1 MFNIFKI
8 FTPNS
13 MLNQS
18 NSFQKHLSNVDK
30 VQYEAN
36 KLTRKASTYVDLE
49 LAKLEAGKLL
59 SGDKADDELKKNLLF
74 EEKSISI
81 CRLYTHLCQPIDY
94 FFLILGTIGS
104 IGSGITMPILA
115 YMMSDLFSD
124 IGNTS
129 ESVSEIDVE
138 IMQDVVKK
146 AMNKQIKRF
155 LVFGVITFV
164 ANFLN
169 VCFWTLV
176 GERCVHHMKR
186 NYFTVILSQEQGWF
200 DAHNAFEFATKVQ
213 AQLEQVEQG
222 MGDKLGHVL
231 MMICQCIS
239 GFVIAFI
246 TSWKI
251 TLLMLCMAP
260 FIIGVII
267 FMVTA
272 MRTGIIM
279 GRKTYEKGGGIAEE
293 VLYNIKTVASFSNF
307 EFEQKRFNEKIEI
320 CLQLDLTT
328 VFKLGLAIGLLIF
341 FLNSTQT
348 IALSYGRTLIKKD
361 INSNKGSDFS
371 GADVIGVTF
380 CTLMAIMGFGLIA
393 PNIKIIQESCTASSD
408 YFTLVEREPAM
419 DLSQSVEKPDRDS
432 IKGKIEF
439 KNVVF
444 KYPSDPNERIILKG
458 INLLFEPG
466 KKVALVGESGCGK
479 STTVNLIERLYETTA
494 GEIFIDGIEIKRFDI
509 KYLRSLIGYV
519 QQEPVLF
526 NKSIRENLIFG
537 REEQL
542 NELGNI
548 DDLIQNSC
556 DEAYASDFIK
566 NLPDELNYVVGIK
579 GSKLSGGQK
588 QRVAIA
594 RAIMA
599 KPKILILDEA
609 TSALDNKSEKEVQRA
624 LDNISSKNVTTVIIA
639 HRLSTIKNADLI
651 YAIKEGTV
659 IEQGTHK
666 ELLEK
671 QGYYAGLVKSQLA
684 QDEIESKEEQEM
696 QNKKSSLKRR
706 NTDEEV
712 QFDKKDDEIYINQE
726 KVKVQPCKIFAELK
740 NHKMTIFLAILG
752 ATIIGIS
759 TPINGLI
766 MAKAMNGLN
775 SKYETIRYDEGLK
788 YSMIMLA
795 LALVQGVGNFIM
807 IWKFFSI
814 GCYLCNGYRKKIV
827 RKYLQMHI
835 SYFDITENSPGAL
848 LTRLSIDTMQL
859 NALVMS
865 ILGTTVQCGVI
876 LILGFI
882 LGCIYEWR
890 LTLVQYCFMPFIV
903 AAAVLRRSMNNGSNK
918 FGVKANVEAGGVLS
932 ECVTNTK
939 TIYSFNFQQKA
950 VEMYM
955 EILEYCRK
963 QFMRDAV
970 IAGFFI
976 GLGQFCMF
984 AANASVFALSKKLIL
999 DGDID
1004 SEDMGLAMNIVITSC
1019 AGVSQALS
1027 NVGDIKK
1034 ASVAFKSLY
1043 SILETKILIPPFK
1056 KENEGK
1062 ISAKNIKGKIELR
1075 HVYFAYPTRPEQVI
1089 LKDISMTIYPGQQV
1103 ALVGYSGSGKS
1114 TIIQLLTRFYDVE
1127 DGKGE
1132 ILIDDVNIKDYNLY
1146 ELRKKIGLVSQEP
1159 VLFKRN
1165 VLENV
1170 RYGRLDATDEEC
1182 INAAREANIM
1192 KFFEGDKM
1200 LREIGDNKDK
1210 SKVGTKEDPVSGGE
1224 KQRLAIARAFLKNP
1238 VILLLDE
1245 ATSALDKD
1253 SEILVQQSLDKLAAN
1268 RTSIAIAHRLST
1280 IEGCDQIYVLENGR
1294 LVEQGTHQ
1302 ELMALN
1308 NKYATLHKYSG
1319 V

>member
-1 MFNIFKI
+1 MNDETQANMNIEPNLNLNFKE
-8 FTPNS
+8 PK
-13 MLNQS
+13 Q
-18 NSFQKHLSNVDK
+18 LS
-30 VQYEAN
+30 
-36 KLTRKASTYVDLE
+36 RKASTYVDLE
-49 LAKLEAGKLL
+49 LAKLEADKLL
-59 SGDKADDELKKNLLF
+59 SGENADNELKKNLLF
-74 EEKSISI
+74 EEKSVSI
-81 CRLYTHLCQPIDY
+81 FDLYGHLSHPIDY
-94 FFLILGTIGS
+94 LYMILGTIGS
-104 IGSGITMPILA
+104 IGAGISMPIMA
-115 YMMSDLFSD
+115 IFTSDLFSD

-129 ESVSEIDVE
+129 ESITSDQIET
-138 IMQDVVKK
+138 MKRVVKK
-146 AMNKQIKRF
+146 AMNRQVKRF
-155 LVFGVITFV
+155 LYFGVISFV
-164 ANFLN
+164 CNFLN
-169 VCFWTLV
+169 VCFWSLV
-176 GERCVHHMKR
+176 GQRCMHQMKR
-186 NYFTVILSQEQGWF
+186 NYFTTILSQEQGWF

-213 AQLEQVEQG
+213 AQLEQVEMG
-222 MGDKLGHVL
+222 IGDKFGQIL
-231 MMICQCIS
+231 MMLAQCVS
-239 GFVIAFI
+239 GFIIAFI

-251 TLLMLCMAP
+251 TLLMLCVAP
-260 FIIGVII
+260 FIIGVLI
-267 FMVTA
+267 FMVNS
-272 MRTGIIM
+272 MRIGIIM

-293 VLYNIKTVASFSNF
+293 MLYNIKTVASFSNF
-307 EFEQKRFNEKIEI
+307 EFEQKRFNEKIEV
-320 CLQLDLTT
+320 CYQLDLAT
-328 VFKLGLAIGLLIF
+328 VFKLGLSMGLLIF
-341 FLNSTQT
+341 FLNSTMS
-348 IALSYGRTLIKKD
+348 ISMAYGRTLIKKD
-361 INSNKGSDFS
+361 FNNNKGRDFT
-371 GADVIGVTF
+371 GGDVMTVTF

-408 YFTLVEREPAM
+408 YFTLHEREPAM
-419 DLSQSVEKPDRDS
+419 DFSQSIEKPPRDN
-432 IKGKIEF
+432 IKGRIEF

-458 INLLFEPG
+458 INLVFEPG

-479 STTVNLIERLYETTA
+479 STTVNLIERLYETTS
-494 GEIFIDGIEIKRFDI
+494 GEVLIDGMDIKRFDI

-526 NKSIRENLIFG
+526 NKSIRDNLIFG
-537 REEQL
+537 REEYI
-542 NELGNI
+542 NTLGNI
-548 DDLIQNSC
+548 DDLIQNAC
-556 DEAYASDFIK
+556 DEAYATDFIN
-566 NLPDELNYVVGIK
+566 NLPDQLNYVVGIK

-594 RAIMA
+594 RAILA

-666 ELLEK
+666 ELLAK

-684 QDEIESKEEQEM
+684 QDEIETKEELEM
-696 QNKKSSLKRR
+696 KTKKSSFKRK

-712 QFDKKDDEIYINQE
+712 QFEKKDDEIYIEQD
-726 KVKVQPCKIFAELK
+726 KVKLRPCKIFEELREEK
-740 NHKMTIFLAILG
+740 VTLFLAILG
-752 ATIIGIS
+752 AAIVGII
-759 TPINGLI
+759 TPINGLF
-766 MAKAMNGLN
+766 MSHAMNGLN
-775 SKYETIRYDEGLK
+775 SRYETIRYDKGLK
-788 YSMIMLA
+788 YSMIF
-795 LALVQGVGNFIM
+795 LVFAFIQGIANFLM

-814 GCYLCNGYRKKIV
+814 GCTLCRNYRKKIL

-835 SYFDITENSPGAL
+835 SFYDITSNAPGAL

-859 NALVMS
+859 NALVMT
-865 ILGTTVQCGVI
+865 IVGTTVQCGFIIV
-876 LILGFI
+876 LGII
-882 LGCIYEWR
+882 LGCIYEYR
-890 LTLVQYCFMPFIV
+890 LTLVMFCFVPFIV
-903 AAAVLRRSMNNGSNK
+903 ASTVIRRGISNGSNK
-918 FGVKANVEAGGVLS
+918 FGVKASVEAGGVLS

-939 TIYSFNFQQKA
+939 TIYSFNFQQHA

-955 EILEYCRK
+955 EILEYCRR
-963 QFMRDAV
+963 QFFRDALTS
-970 IAGFFI
+970 GFFI

-984 AANASVFALSKKLIL
+984 AANATIFSLSKRYIIN
-999 DGDID
+999 GDID
-1004 SEDMGLAMNIVITSC
+1004 SEDMGLAMNIVITC
-1019 AGVSQALS
+1019 AAGIGQAMS

-1034 ASVAFKSLY
+1034 AVVAFKSLY
-1043 SILETKILIPPFK
+1043 STLDTKSLIPPFK
-1056 KENEGK
+1056 SDNEGK
-1062 ISAKNIKGKIELR
+1062 ISAANLKGKIELK

-1089 LKDISMTIYPGQQV
+1089 LKDVSLTIEPGQQV

-1132 ILIDDVNIKDYNLY
+1132 ILIDGINIKDYNLY

-1170 RYGRLDATDEEC
+1170 RYGKLDATNEEC
-1182 INAAREANIM
+1182 IQAAKEANIM
-1192 KFFEGDKM
+1192 KFFQGDKM
-1200 LREIGDNKDK
+1200 LQEIGDNKGDSGK
-1210 SKVGTKEDPVSGGE
+1210 KVGTKEDPVSGGE

-1253 SEILVQQSLDKLAAN
+1253 SEILVQASLDKLAAN

-1280 IEGCDQIYVLENGR
+1280 IEGCDQIFVLENGR